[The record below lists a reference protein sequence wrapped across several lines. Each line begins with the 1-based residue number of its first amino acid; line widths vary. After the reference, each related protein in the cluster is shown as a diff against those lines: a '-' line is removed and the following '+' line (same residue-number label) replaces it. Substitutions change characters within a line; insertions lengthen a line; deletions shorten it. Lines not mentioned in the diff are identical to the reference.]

1 MRGSKRDLEHLWRCE
16 RPNLGLTCCLCSQ
29 VQLGAR
35 LAGMQEELRALCESV
50 VEVKEQ
56 KVRRSVTQLKKLKK
70 IIYILMRSS
79 SAFGVICWT
88 PSWCR
93 PPTTPRLLVVWL
105 TTRPP

>member
-1 MRGSKRDLEHLWRCE
+1 VGWSKRDLEYLWRCA

-56 KVRRSVTQLKKLKK
+56 KVRRSVTQLEK
-70 IIYILMRSS
+70 IVYILMRSS
-79 SAFGVICWT
+79 SAY
-88 PSWCR
+88 
-93 PPTTPRLLVVWL
+93 
-105 TTRPP
+105 